1 VKVTHVDPPRTFG
14 VGHRG
19 GTLDHV
25 ADVELAHDEV
35 ITLKTPSGTELDL
48 TRKSWGYYGTPS
60 LNGRLREHGLRAVL
74 AVGVPRDEG
83 EPERMYLMLVEA
95 GCEQDFQEYID
106 AEHMRVLRWLDSD
119 EAVAEAARRL
129 GDAT

>member
-1 VKVTHVDPPRTFG
+1 MKVTHVDPPRTFG
-14 VGHRG
+14 VGKRG
-19 GTLDHV
+19 ATLDHV
-25 ADVELAHDEV
+25 ADIELGDDEV
-35 ITLKTPSGTELDL
+35 ITLKTATGTELDL

-60 LNGRLREHGLRAVL
+60 LNGRLREHGLRAAL
-74 AVGVPRDEG
+74 AVGVPREEG

-95 GCEQDFQEYID
+95 GREQDFQEYID

-129 GDAT
+129 GDDT